1 VRRAAMRRPRRLAD
15 VPGQRRQSQHGRAM
29 QVDPMKPKLKPPRTK
44 RLKLEYDGLL
54 SEFGFKFNLRKFG
67 FKFNLRRYNTGFTSF
82 DNIAWASLTIFQTLT
97 RKAERLFRTC
107 TRPTL
112 NLLLSLSASAAKS
125 CPSHKEIMLVTS

>member
-1 VRRAAMRRPRRLAD
+1 M
-15 VPGQRRQSQHGRAM
+15 
-29 QVDPMKPKLKPPRTK
+29 LKAPATN
-44 RLKLEYDGLL
+44 RLKLKHGAPL
-54 SEFGFKFNLRKFG
+54 SSFGFKFNLRKLG
-67 FKFNLRRYNTGFTSF
+67 FKFNVRRYNTDFTSF